1 VFRFGAI
8 PPSRPAPGHKSGCFR
23 LVSVFIVSLFFLV
36 LFILRQVYRVARSGG
51 AHLAGFPARFTLMKK
66 IPTDFSGAAP
76 NNIQRQIESDVP
88 SLRQSFLLA
97 ETFPDVNTA

>member
-1 VFRFGAI
+1 
-8 PPSRPAPGHKSGCFR
+8 
-23 LVSVFIVSLFFLV
+23 
-36 LFILRQVYRVARSGG
+36 
-51 AHLAGFPARFTLMKK
+51 MKK

-76 NNIQRQIESDVP
+76 NNIQRRIESDVP